1 VQRAE
6 EGYKRRGTIA
16 VSKVGLSASILTVQC
31 SIVTCHG
38 RNCGQVDANGY
49 YYINILGEASHKLKA
64 VLQARR
70 PRPSARKACWWSRT
84 DASVVYFGT

>member
-1 VQRAE
+1 MLNRN
-6 EGYKRRGTIA
+6 
-16 VSKVGLSASILTVQC
+16 LPC
-31 SIVTCHG
+31 

-70 PRPSARKACWWSRT
+70 PRPSARKA
-84 DASVVYFGT
+84 